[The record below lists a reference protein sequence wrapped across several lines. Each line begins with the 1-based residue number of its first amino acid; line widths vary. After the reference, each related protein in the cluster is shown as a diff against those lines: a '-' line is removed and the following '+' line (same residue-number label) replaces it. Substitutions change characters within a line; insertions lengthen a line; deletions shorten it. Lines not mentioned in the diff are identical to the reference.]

1 MFLIKDITIKEVK
14 CDNIFINLISE
25 ENAIAFEKRKG
36 QPELYDIKEGLTK
49 QDNQYYYFDN
59 DIVRTPR
66 GSFGRVDSLFAYKI
80 YPITDD
86 IANKIM
92 YKKFVSIWE
101 IFFNSFINYKTVYLM
116 IRNYDTQLF
125 KFTSSIEDDYLR
137 VPYGLSPANM
147 TEEQTIEN
155 YLSTHRLKYKDGE
168 PLSLNLSV
176 IREMKL
182 NELNIC

>member
-1 MFLIKDITIKEVK
+1 MFIIKDTTIEEVK
-14 CDNIFINLISE
+14 CNSIFINLISE
-25 ENAIAFEKRKG
+25 ENAIAFEKKKD
-36 QPELYDIKEGLTK
+36 QPELYDIKKGLTK

-66 GSFGRVDSLFAYKI
+66 AFRRMDSVFAYKI

-86 IANKIM
+86 IANKIIN
-92 YKKFVSIWE
+92 KKFVSIWE
-101 IFFNSFINYKTVYLM
+101 IFFNSFINYKTVYSM
-116 IRNYDTQLF
+116 IKNYDTQLF
-125 KFTSSIEDDYLR
+125 KFTSFIEGDCLR
-137 VPYGLSPANM
+137 IPYGLSPANM

-155 YLSTHRLKYKDGE
+155 YLSAHRLRYRNGE

-182 NELNIC
+182 KELNIC